1 MKSTSSIALALAALL
16 TSTTV
21 LAQNRATPTPP
32 QRPGLAVQQPETIGN
47 AACIIKGAHVT
58 EQAIVLFCFSPNGA
72 MFSPQDSVNHFAAV
86 FTPEEGSATAAML
99 GAILTPGMTQQG
111 FPESVSFHVVLRPAT
126 NETREE
132 CAIVMG
138 PGNAR
143 STYRECVRAIA
154 IGRGVS
160 G

>member
-1 MKSTSSIALALAALL
+1 MKSKAWIALVIAALVA
-16 TSTTV
+16 STTL
-21 LAQNRATPTPP
+21 LAQNRASPTTP
-32 QRPGLAVQQPETIGN
+32 QRPGLAVQQPETIVN

-58 EQAIVLFCFSPNGA
+58 ERAVVLLCFSPQGA

-99 GAILTPGMTQQG
+99 GAILAPGMTQQG
-111 FPESVSFHVVLRPAT
+111 FPESVPFRVVLRPAT
-126 NETREE
+126 NSTREE

-143 STYRECVRAIA
+143 GTYRECARAIA